1 MMLSYG
7 RISGRSGPSPGESQS
22 AMKHIG
28 FVVRSRFQVMSLAAL
43 PAFELANVVL
53 GAPYYQVTVLSEDGG
68 MVPSSFGLV
77 IASQAFDDTPFDT
90 LVVSGGIEIEPTSP
104 GLRRFLSQSISTTRR
119 IASICTGA
127 FALAEAGLMDGRRA
141 TTHWHEIPV
150 FKRMFPKVKI
160 EEDRIFVADG
170 PIWSSAGMSTGIDL
184 ALALIENDIGETAT
198 KAVAKLLVLYHRRL
212 GGQMQFSALLDMQP
226 KTDRI
231 QNVLAYA
238 RQNLAANLSVDRL
251 AEVAAL
257 SPRQFSRAFI
267 AEIGRSPAKAIETMR
282 VEEARRM
289 MEDGRLPVETV
300 AAQTGLGDRDR
311 MRQAFIRAYGQTP
324 QAIRRN
330 ARAAQS
336 KTPPSRSHDDLLEI
350 RQSGAYADH
359 PRAAALASR

>member
-1 MMLSYG
+1 
-7 RISGRSGPSPGESQS
+7 
-22 AMKHIG
+22 MKLIG

-43 PAFELANVVL
+43 PVFELANVVL
-53 GAPYYQVTVLSEDGG
+53 GEPYYQVKVLSEDGG
-68 MVPSSFGLV
+68 MINSSFGLV
-77 IASQAFDDTPFDT
+77 VASQAFDDTPFDT
-90 LVVSGGIEIEPTSP
+90 IVVGGGIEIEPTSL
-104 GLRRFLSQSISTTRR
+104 GLREFLSESIKTTRR

-141 TTHWHEIPV
+141 TTHWHEIPI
-150 FKRMFPKVKI
+150 FQRMFPQVKI
-160 EEDRIFVADG
+160 EEDRIFVVDG

-184 ALALIENDIGETAT
+184 ALALIENDIGEKAT

-231 QNVLAYA
+231 QNALAYA
-238 RQNLAANLSVDRL
+238 RQNLAGNLNVERL

-282 VEEARRM
+282 VEEAKQL
-289 MEDGRLPVETV
+289 MEEGRLPVEIV

-311 MRQAFIRAYGQTP
+311 MRRAFIRAYGQTP

-330 ARAAQS
+330 ARAFQNGAAPPQS
-336 KTPPSRSHDDLLEI
+336 HGDMVEQRHPHPQPNENYMAEVALL
-350 RQSGAYADH
+350 RG
-359 PRAAALASR
+359 